1 MENAATIISSLAD
14 GATAVASGVGTTITN
29 LVSNSQVLTL
39 IGLAIGYGIV
49 KFVMYKLPMLKS
61 RR

>member
-1 MENAATIISSLAD
+1 MESAATIITSLAD
-14 GATAVASGVGTTITN
+14 GASAVAGGVATTITK
-29 LVSNSQVLTL
+29 LVGNAQVLTL